1 MTLQLSG
8 PISFSDLATEY
19 SDVAPHSFSEFYRS
33 GSLVPASFPTSLTA
47 ANLAGTNSYNERT
60 PAFGGYDPQINTQG
74 RLYTQA
80 LWADN
85 SNTISYDRNFT
96 VSSVVSPANVPYVGD
111 LSYYVGYYIQN
122 AVRTAQSQ
130 ISVGGIQVVS
140 HSLTAGNSTAS
151 ATGTFTVPSSNNTQ
165 TIRVYGSGPSFGWA
179 AMYVYIGGP
188 SSININTFSTD
199 INSNVPT
206 SGSISLNNFY
216 GGRVS

>member
-33 GSLVPASFPTSLTA
+33 GSLVPASFVTSLTA
-47 ANLAGTNSYNERT
+47 ANLGGTNSPNARY
-60 PAFGGYDPQINTQG
+60 PAIGGYDPQINTQS

-80 LWADN
+80 LWGDN
-85 SNTISYDRNFT
+85 SSTITFDRNFT
-96 VSSVVSPANVPYVGD
+96 VSSVASPSNVPYVGD

-122 AVRTAQSQ
+122 ATKTATHTLY
-130 ISVGGIQVVS
+130 VGGTQVAT

-151 ATGTFTVPSSNNTQ
+151 ATGTLSVTAGQV
-165 TIRVYGSGPSFGWA
+165 IRVTGSGGSAGWA
-179 AMYVYIGGP
+179 VMTVYIGGP
-188 SSININTFSTD
+188 SSTSTNTFSTN